1 MKKSRNSIFDRKIL
15 RKQSKSKTVLIKVP
29 LIQKEKLKEIKKRF
43 YSEQDL
49 ENFKNYKKY
58 LKKKRNVL
66 QNNFENIF
74 SGSENSYSSTYNST
88 NRTKFI
94 SEKNIKKPSLLLNQ
108 DNTLFSKFQQGMKLM
123 NINKQINNNKLLKKS
138 RHSSQSMKNVFLN
151 PNLFNNNN
159 NEKRK
164 NLNYFTQFLSNE
176 QKFFESRNLTNNI
189 PIKLVKFKTRN
200 LNPLYSTL
208 SYNSSLIKEKN
219 KRKSMEINCN
229 EKKVNLS
236 WNKLN
241 KSNLEKNKNI
251 LLKRNDCNNS
261 DLNIDKEKFQNFIRK
276 QSIES
281 INNLKYGFISNFK
294 KRKPREGK
302 KKNLKF
308 IKDNYQK
315 FLKVL
320 KMN

>member
-58 LKKKRNVL
+58 LKKKRNVF
-66 QNNFENIF
+66 QNNFENFF

-164 NLNYFTQFLSNE
+164 NLNYLTQFLSNE
-176 QKFFESRNLTNNI
+176 QKFFESRNLI
-189 PIKLVKFKTRN
+189 
-200 LNPLYSTL
+200 
-208 SYNSSLIKEKN
+208 
-219 KRKSMEINCN
+219 
-229 EKKVNLS
+229 
-236 WNKLN
+236 
-241 KSNLEKNKNI
+241 
-251 LLKRNDCNNS
+251 
-261 DLNIDKEKFQNFIRK
+261 
-276 QSIES
+276 
-281 INNLKYGFISNFK
+281 
-294 KRKPREGK
+294 K
-302 KKNLKF
+302 KK
-308 IKDNYQK
+308 
-315 FLKVL
+315 
-320 KMN
+320 